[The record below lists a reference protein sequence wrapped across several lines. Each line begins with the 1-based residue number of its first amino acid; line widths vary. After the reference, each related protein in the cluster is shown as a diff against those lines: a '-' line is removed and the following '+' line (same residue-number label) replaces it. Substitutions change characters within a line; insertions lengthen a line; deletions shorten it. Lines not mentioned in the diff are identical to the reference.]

1 MSDRL
6 TIKNEKDENN
16 ESVHST
22 YVLHNHTNVK
32 VRMYKIEPKFS
43 FNFKSTFT
51 YVCRKYMKRFIFL
64 FFSFYFESSFCFNTL
79 AYYYWLY
86 TYGTYIKKE
95 HMFFLYF
102 LFNFN
107 RVPRVNRIYV
117 NCSFFLACF
126 LTTFVLSITDY
137 NSSRRIHM

>member
-1 MSDRL
+1 MSNRV
-6 TIKNEKDENN
+6 TIKNENSEC
-16 ESVHST
+16 VYST
-22 YVLHNHTNVK
+22 YVLRNHTNVK

-117 NCSFFLACF
+117 NCSFFFSVFSYDVC
-126 LTTFVLSITDY
+126 TCT
-137 NSSRRIHM
+137 IHNRL